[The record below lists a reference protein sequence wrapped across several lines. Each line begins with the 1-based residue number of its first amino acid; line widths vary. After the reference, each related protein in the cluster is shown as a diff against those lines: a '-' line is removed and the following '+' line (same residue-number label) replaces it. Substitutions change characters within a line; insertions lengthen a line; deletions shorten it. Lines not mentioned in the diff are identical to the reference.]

1 MAVLDIL
8 TIPDPRLKEKAEKV
22 TDIAAVQ
29 PLIDDMLETM
39 YTTGNGIGLAS
50 IQVGRKEAVVV
61 IDLSEERNQPLVLI
75 NPEIVRGDG
84 KEMGQEGCLS
94 VPEYYADVERY
105 TSVVVEALDR
115 EGNPITIESDD
126 FLAIAMQHEIDH
138 LQGNLFIDYLSP
150 LKRQM
155 AAKKVKKHL
164 KAMA

>member
-75 NPEIVRGDG
+75 NPEIVSGDG

-115 EGNPITIESDD
+115 EGNPITIESMISWR
-126 FLAIAMQHEIDH
+126 LRCSMKSTTYKAICSLITCRH
-138 LQGNLFIDYLSP
+138 
-150 LKRQM
+150 
-155 AAKKVKKHL
+155 
-164 KAMA
+164 